1 MGEAVKL
8 KVIKINGTME
18 LEIQL
23 IPGLNIQSRLLRCRR
38 PTTTGVGGQ
47 EEDRHTIRH
56 TGGEATPTT
65 HSCIVNVGGWLTG
78 WGAFASLTYR

>member
-23 IPGLNIQSRLLRCRR
+23 ILGLNIQSRLLRCRR
-38 PTTTGVGGQ
+38 PTTTGGWVARKKTVTLYAMQ
-47 EEDRHTIRH
+47 
-56 TGGEATPTT
+56 GEKQLPQLINA
-65 HSCIVNVGGWLTG
+65 
-78 WGAFASLTYR
+78 